1 MVETS
6 AEPLLGDG
14 GDKWNL
20 RSTFA
25 TSSSILVGVLLVLL
39 SLFGTYEKG
48 PHASETVV
56 QYYMYYIHVAI
67 MVFVGFGFLMTF
79 LRRYSYSAV
88 GLNFYLSCL
97 CMLEYIVLGGAF
109 QQGLL
114 SGKTSSIILNL
125 PLMIDSAFC
134 AAAAMITFGALIG
147 KVAPA
152 QILWVLALEVP
163 VYVLNVWLAVDVLG
177 CLDMG
182 GSVTIHAFGAYYGLG
197 AALAVSTPGAGS
209 SHPKNGAS
217 YYSDITAMIGTIFLW
232 IFWPSFNGALASS
245 PVHGL
250 EDQQFYCV
258 VNTVVS
264 LTGAC
269 LVAFT
274 VSSLVENKL
283 NMVHVQNATLAG
295 GVAIGSSANFAM
307 SPGAALLVG
316 LAAGA
321 LSTLGYCFIMP
332 ALEKAIKLQD
342 TCGVHNLHGM
352 PGLFGGLVAAAV
364 SVFTASD
371 NKALLPLGTATW
383 WHQVFAVCTT
393 LIIALGAGSFAG
405 WIVGRAPTPF
415 SKQKLAIEDMYEDS
429 MYWGEVE
436 PEGELPTTI

>member
-1 MVETS
+1 MLDNLLFA
-6 AEPLLGDG
+6 AEAD
-14 GDKWNL
+14 D
-20 RSTFA
+20 SCT
-25 TSSSILVGVLLVLL
+25 
-39 SLFGTYEKG
+39 
-48 PHASETVV
+48 ASCAPGFVV
-56 QYYMYYIHVAI
+56 RQAI

-88 GLNFYLSCL
+88 GLNFYLSCM
-97 CMLEYIVLGGAF
+97 CMLEYIFFGGAA
-109 QQGLL
+109 QQGLFT
-114 SGKTSSIILNL
+114 GKIARVVLDL

-152 QILWVLALEVP
+152 QILWILAMEVP
-163 VYVLNVWLAVDVLG
+163 FYVFNVWLAVDVLG

-182 GSVTIHAFGAYYGLG
+182 GSVTIHAFGAFYGLG
-197 AALAVSTPGAGS
+197 AALVLSTPGAGS
-209 SHPKNGAS
+209 NHPKNGAS
-217 YYSDITAMIGTIFLW
+217 YISDVTAMIGTIFLW

-245 PVHGL
+245 SGPGL

-269 LVAFT
+269 LMAFT
-274 VSSLVENKL
+274 VSSFVENKL

-307 SPGAALLVG
+307 VPGAALLVG
-316 LAAGA
+316 LSAGA

-352 PGLFGGLVAAAV
+352 PGIFGGLVAALV
-364 SVFTASD
+364 SVIGADANT
-371 NKALLPLGTATW
+371 ALLPLGGATW
-383 WHQVFAVCTT
+383 WHQIIAVLTTFVVSVCT
-393 LIIALGAGSFAG
+393 GAMAG
-405 WIVGRAPTPF
+405 WVVGKVQLP
-415 SKQKLAIEDMYEDS
+415 SVKQKLAVEDLYEDS
-429 MYWGEVE
+429 LFWSEVE
-436 PEGELPTTI
+436 PEGESSHVL